1 MSNKCMG
8 PEKKRAC
15 QSIKMWLWKTKN
27 YAWFPI
33 MIKSLIFREFVK
45 TASFVQDS
53 WKEEISFVNSLK
65 LKHTFVI
72 RDSSIDKILFV
83 KLLNPLF
90 LCRSWIRENEKYRS
104 WIRESSPPW
113 GGLCYEGLVSQWV
126 TMYISYPILSP
137 PQHKFSSLSIHLLV
151 IHYDES

>member
-104 WIRESSPPW
+104 WIRESSPPPR
-113 GGLCYEGLVSQWV
+113 EGLIGMEQKKVSRKKRQSWLSKKPRQAA
-126 TMYISYPILSP
+126 TIS
-137 PQHKFSSLSIHLLV
+137 
-151 IHYDES
+151 